1 MQELLAATLD
11 FDTLGVEIDE
21 LRLLN
26 HIRQTETSDDEEG
39 DSGDEEE
46 GDSGDKEEGESL
58 NLAPNP
64 AYTLPPQPSSPR
76 RLSTPYAGT
85 SLDLPGP

>member
-11 FDTLGVEIDE
+11 FAMLGGEIDE
-21 LRLLN
+21 LRLIN
-26 HIRQTETSDDEEG
+26 HIRQTQTSDDEEG

-46 GDSGDKEEGESL
+46 GGSL
-58 NLAPNP
+58 DLAPNP
-64 AYTLPPQPSSPR
+64 AYTLPAQHSSPR

-85 SLDLPGP
+85 SQDLPGP